1 MKNRNFPEY
10 KKCKTSTEQIYINI
24 YVSGGKSVNAC
35 NVKEETSQQRAIS
48 FPHLF
53 SVKFLTNGGKRLKTC
68 DTDIAVYLP
77 PAFLPQ
83 ALGLEG
89 VLHQGCSLG
98 QADLG
103 EGG

>member
-1 MKNRNFPEY
+1 MF
-10 KKCKTSTEQIYINI
+10 Q
-24 YVSGGKSVNAC
+24 GGKVSMHAMLRRRQVN
-35 NVKEETSQQRAIS
+35 KRAIS